1 MSLFAWLSL
10 LPICLLGA
18 MSPGPSLAVV
28 VRHTLGGSRGKGIV
42 CAWAHSIGV
51 GVYALITIL
60 GLAVLAIEAPMVFK
74 GISVVGGLYLA
85 WLGIKALRTKGG
97 ISEKPAAGES
107 TSAFQAARDGLAIS
121 LLNPKILI
129 FFLALFSQFVA
140 EAKNTWGQVAM
151 VLTPLIVD
159 GIWYTLVAFL
169 LSHPLILPRLKNNAS
184 LIDKLTGAVLILV
197 AIRVLVTL
205 NQ

>member
-60 GLAVLAIEAPMVFK
+60 GLAVLAKEAPMVFK

-169 LSHPLILPRLKNNAS
+169 LSHPLILPRLKKNAS